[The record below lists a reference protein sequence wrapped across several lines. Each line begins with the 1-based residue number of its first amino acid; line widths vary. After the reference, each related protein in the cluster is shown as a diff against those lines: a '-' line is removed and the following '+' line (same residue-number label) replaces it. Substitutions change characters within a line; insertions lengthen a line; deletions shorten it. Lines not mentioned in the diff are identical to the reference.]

1 LIIATRWDDSA
12 LAPVDLRFCFAV
24 RFSHSEARDRGRVKE
39 SHLHQRTI
47 RFWLTALVI
56 GCVLPATLGSAFLF
70 TVSYQ
75 QQRAILERNAV
86 ATARALM
93 QATDAE
99 LFGVQS
105 ALQVLA
111 ASQRLASGDLASFY
125 RQANEALP
133 NMGGNYIVVTDSSGQ
148 QRLNT
153 LKPFGDPLPGAS
165 VSDKARRVFE
175 TGKPAI
181 SDFLVVPDIG
191 QSAITVE
198 VPVFS
203 NGKVI
208 YSLAVGIFADR
219 LADILRRQNL
229 PPDWVTAIFDSAGTI
244 AARTHNAEQYV
255 GGKGSASF
263 LRSSANIAEGVTEA
277 DSLEGIPMLSPFSR
291 SARSGWAIGIGIPMA
306 SLTGNLW
313 RSLDFNAAVTLA
325 LLALS
330 IWMAKIISVR
340 INRSIRSLHVPAL
353 ALGTPELLTI
363 PDNEIVEVNDVGQA
377 LMKASRMIRE
387 RVVEREQGELATQEM
402 ILAKEIADRTS
413 RAKSEFLASMSHEL
427 RTPLSAISGFAQLLG
442 RSADALD
449 REKRIRY
456 AENIVEASSQLEKII
471 DDVLDMARFESGHV
485 NVNCEVL
492 DCLEVMTEVSRMLE
506 VSARKRGVLFTV
518 DVSGNLPSIVADR
531 GRLIQVLL
539 NLGSNAIKYNV
550 EGGWVLLTAFPY
562 DDVVRFIIRDT
573 GKGIPVER
581 HGDVFEPFNRLG
593 IELTQEEGTGIG
605 LTISRRLVQAMDG
618 KIGFESSAGQG
629 SKFWIELPMAD
640 ETAAKLA
647 RAPSLFAM
655 AADTRCKILYIEDKI
670 PNVELMRAII
680 EDLSNTC
687 FVDAQTVE
695 EGLRIARSLK
705 PDLVIT
711 DIHLPDGKGFDV
723 LRGLRKDNRTSHI
736 PVVALTAD
744 AMPSNMHNMEL
755 AGFDHILTKP
765 LKIPDLMKILHAT
778 LKAA

>member
-1 LIIATRWDDSA
+1 
-12 LAPVDLRFCFAV
+12 
-24 RFSHSEARDRGRVKE
+24 
-39 SHLHQRTI
+39 LHQRTI
-47 RFWLTALVI
+47 RFWLTCLVI
-56 GCVLPATLGSAFLF
+56 GCVLPATLGSVFLF
-70 TVSYQ
+70 TISYQ
-75 QQRAILERNAV
+75 QQRAILERNTIT
-86 ATARALM
+86 TARALM
-93 QATDAE
+93 QAIDAE
-99 LFGVQS
+99 LFGAQS

-111 ASQRLASGDLASFY
+111 ASDRLASGDLAGFY
-125 RQANEALP
+125 LQASEALP
-133 NMGGNYIVVTDSSGQ
+133 KIGGNYIAITDSTGQ

-153 LKPFGDPLPGAS
+153 LKPFGDPLPQVPPSA
-165 VSDKARRVFE
+165 KMRRVFE
-175 TGKPAI
+175 NGKPAI
-181 SDFLVVPDIG
+181 SDFRVAPDVG
-191 QSAITVE
+191 QSAITLE

-208 YSLAVGIFADR
+208 YSLAMGIFGDR
-219 LADILRRQNL
+219 LGDILRRQNL
-229 PPDWVTAIFDSAGTI
+229 PPDWITAILDGRGTI
-244 AARTHNAEQYV
+244 AARTHLPERFV
-255 GGKGSASF
+255 GGKGSAGF
-263 LRSSANIAEGVTEA
+263 LVSSAKRAEGITEA
-277 DSLEGIPMLSPFSR
+277 DSLEGTPVLSAYNR
-291 SARSGWAIGIGIPMA
+291 SPRSGWAVAIGIPRT
-306 SLTGNLW
+306 SLTGNPW
-313 RSLDFNAAVTLA
+313 RSLGFNAAVTLA

-330 IWMAKIISVR
+330 VWMAKVISVR

-353 ALGTPELLTI
+353 ALGTPELLSI

-387 RVVEREQGELATQEM
+387 RVVEREQGELATQEIM
-402 ILAKEIADRTS
+402 LAKQIADRTS

-427 RTPLSAISGFAQLLG
+427 RTPLNAISGFAQLLG

-456 AENIVEASSQLEKII
+456 AQSIVEASTRLEKII
-471 DDVLDMARFESGHV
+471 DDVLDMARFETGHV

-492 DCLEVMTEVSRMLE
+492 DCLEVMTEVSRTLE
-506 VSARKRGVLFTV
+506 VSARKTGVLFSV
-518 DVSGNLPSIVADR
+518 DVSANLPAIVADR

-550 EGGWVLLTAFPY
+550 EGGWVLLTALPC
-562 DDVVRFIIRDT
+562 DDVVRFIVRDT
-573 GKGIPVER
+573 GKGIPAER
-581 HGDVFEPFNRLG
+581 HREIFEPFNRPG
-593 IELTQEEGTGIG
+593 VELAQKEGTGIG

-618 KIGFESSAGQG
+618 KIGFESSVGQG
-629 SKFWIELPMAD
+629 SKFWVELPVAD
-640 ETAAKLA
+640 AIAAKMA
-647 RAPSLFAM
+647 RAPSLFAP

-680 EDLSNTC
+680 ENLSNTR

-695 EGLRIARSLK
+695 EGLRIARSLR

-723 LRGLRKDNRTSHI
+723 LRGLRKDDRTSQI

-765 LKIPDLMKILHAT
+765 LKMPDLMKILRAT